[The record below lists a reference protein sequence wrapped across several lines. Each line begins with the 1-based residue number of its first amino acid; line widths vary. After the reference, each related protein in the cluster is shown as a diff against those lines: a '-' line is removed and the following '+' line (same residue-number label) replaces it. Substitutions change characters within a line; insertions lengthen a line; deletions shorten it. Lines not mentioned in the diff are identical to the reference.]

1 MAADVEQKK
10 PKMTVFVHTFHVRAF
25 SGWWGLPSP
34 FLSQIFGGLLTSFIA
49 IGVLWWYGA
58 DDTVLVPRFLG
69 FDDTFHVTE
78 FQGFADTFHVP
89 VFFGWWDLP
98 TPALTPRF
106 NYNKTNQQQGSCFG
120 QLGSPVWL
128 GW

>member
-1 MAADVEQKK
+1 ME
-10 PKMTVFVHTFHVRAF
+10 
-25 SGWWGLPSP
+25 
-34 FLSQIFGGLLTSFIA
+34 
-49 IGVLWWYGA
+49 
-58 DDTVLVPRFLG
+58 

-78 FQGFADTFHVP
+78 FQGFADTSHVPGFLGFADTFHVP
-89 VFFGWWDLP
+89 VFLGWWDLR
-98 TPALTPRF
+98 TPALTLRF